1 LRRRAA
7 SDAASPAAEAPAI
20 LVPTDLS
27 AIAFP
32 GQGESDMTAIPAA
45 DPDARN
51 RIIGV
56 ALAASGAALFS
67 LKGVVIKLAFAE
79 GMSVSQLLTWRMA
92 FSLPVYLAIG
102 AYAFLR
108 ARQRPPARVFA
119 IAAGL
124 GVMSYY
130 VSSWLNFEGLKYV
143 SAQLE
148 RLILYIYPTMV
159 AALAWVF
166 LKERVTSRHVIA
178 LVLSYSGV
186 AILFGSEVGRLGP
199 DALLGGGLIFIG
211 ALIYAVYVTASKP
224 VIAAMGST
232 LFTAFAM
239 SAASIVFLAQS
250 GVEMAISPPPPVTA
264 NGYWLSLALAVF
276 CTVIPSFLIAE
287 AIARIGPGPMSA
299 IGGVGPVVAAWA
311 AVIVLHEPFGWPHMA
326 AMALTIFGVWFLAK
340 PRATRTAGARTW

>member
-1 LRRRAA
+1 
-7 SDAASPAAEAPAI
+7 
-20 LVPTDLS
+20 
-27 AIAFP
+27 
-32 GQGESDMTAIPAA
+32 MTAVPAA

-51 RIIGV
+51 RLIGV
-56 ALAASGAALFS
+56 AFAAAGAAMFS

-79 GMSVSQLLTWRMA
+79 GMTVNQLLTWRMA
-92 FSLPVYLAIG
+92 FSLPVYLAVG
-102 AYAFLR
+102 VYAFIRLR
-108 ARQRPPARVFA
+108 EKPAARFFA

-124 GVMSYY
+124 GIMSYY
-130 VSSWLNFEGLKYV
+130 ISSWLNFEGLKHV

-159 AALAWVF
+159 AVLAWIF
-166 LKERVTSRHVIA
+166 LKERVTRRHVIA

-186 AILFGSEVGRLGP
+186 AILFGSEIGRLGQS
-199 DALLGGGLIFIG
+199 ALLGGGLIFIG
-211 ALIYAVYVTASKP
+211 ALIYAVYVTSSKP
-224 VIAAMGST
+224 IIAVLGST
-232 LFTAFAM
+232 LFTAFSM
-239 SAASIVFLAQS
+239 SAASVVFLAQS
-250 GVEMAISPPPPVTA
+250 GIEMAIISPPPVTA
-264 NGYWLSLALAVF
+264 NGLWLSAALAVF

-311 AVIVLHEPFGWPHMA
+311 AVMILHEPFGWPHIA